1 MKAVIIIFKSPAYGS
16 RQEQDI
22 EIVPN
27 DIKCVVDWQDRHE
40 AIEEYLKEK
49 NIYIDTNGYIRENNY
64 SDFGYIYGICKKTIH

>member
-16 RQEQDI
+16 RQEQGI

-27 DIKCVVDWQDRHE
+27 DIKCVVDCEDIYE
-40 AIEEYLKEK
+40 AIEEYIKEK

-64 SDFGYIYGICKKTIH
+64 SDFGYIYGICKKII

>member
-16 RQEQDI
+16 RQEQAI

-49 NIYIDTNGYIRENNY
+49 NICIDTNGYIRENNY
-64 SDFGYIYGICKKTIH
+64 SDFGYIYGICKKII

>member
-1 MKAVIIIFKSPAYGS
+1 MKAVIIILKSSTYGS
-16 RQEQDI
+16 RQEQVI

-49 NIYIDTNGYIRENNY
+49 KHMY
-64 SDFGYIYGICKKTIH
+64 